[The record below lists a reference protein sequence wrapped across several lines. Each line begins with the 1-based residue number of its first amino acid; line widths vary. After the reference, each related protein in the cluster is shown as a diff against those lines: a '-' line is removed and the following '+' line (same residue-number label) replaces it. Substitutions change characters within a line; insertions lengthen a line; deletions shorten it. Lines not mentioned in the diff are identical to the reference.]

1 RLWLRVMMDRGDF
14 VEAVSVVDASMR
26 RDHAGTYGE
35 MDFATCDNYR
45 QNIELIARRGGMA
58 ESAVATQVL
67 ELAQAHATRGG
78 NHVLAAHVGY
88 YLVDEGRGELAVAL
102 ALRGVTRSVRR
113 TARRRPLL
121 ASTLPG
127 ALVVAVFTWATLR
140 GAFPADGRGWLWLA
154 LGLCVI
160 AYSELAVALVNR
172 VATWLVRP
180 DALPRFDY
188 SSGVPADM
196 RTLVVVP

>member
-1 RLWLRVMMDRGDF
+1 SLRLLAMMDWRDF
-14 VEAVSVVDASMR
+14 VETLSVVDATLR
-26 RDHAGTYGE
+26 RDPSGTYGA
-35 MDFATCDNYR
+35 MDFATRDNYR

-67 ELAQAHATRGG
+67 ELAQAHATRDGD
-78 NHVLAAHVGY
+78 HVLAAHVGY
-88 YLVDEGRGELAVAL
+88 YLVDEGRGELEDAL

-113 TARRRPLL
+113 TARRLPLL
-121 ASTLPG
+121 AYTVPG

-180 DALPRFDY
+180 
-188 SSGVPADM
+188 
-196 RTLVVVP
+196 